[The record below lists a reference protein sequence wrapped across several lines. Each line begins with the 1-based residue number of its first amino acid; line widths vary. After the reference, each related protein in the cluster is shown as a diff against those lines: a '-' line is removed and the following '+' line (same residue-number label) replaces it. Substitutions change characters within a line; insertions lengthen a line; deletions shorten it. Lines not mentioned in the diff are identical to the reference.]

1 MRRIV
6 FFLAVLVGLASPAAV
21 LAAKDGPY
29 DGTLVVKHGA
39 APVDGP
45 NKAAVVRLTITGS
58 VIGQVTG
65 YGKIIIDG
73 GAKSP
78 PAEVTGAGAGH
89 DSTLSDT
96 ATVWNGDAD
105 GFKFRAVGGTYT
117 IVIFGGDVSLFAI
130 GTGGAVLTGTPDST
144 SDGTYSLNGDDPK
157 PLKGTPTKPLV
168 IGTVGA
174 SSNA

>member
-6 FFLAVLVGLASPAAV
+6 ISLALLVGLATPAAV
-21 LAAKDGPY
+21 LAAKEGPN

-65 YGKIIIDG
+65 YGRIIIDG

-78 PAEVTGAGAGH
+78 PAEVTGAGAGR

-130 GTGGAVLTGTPDST
+130 GTGSAVLTGTPDST
-144 SDGTYSLNGDDPK
+144 TDGTYSLNGNDPK
-157 PLKGTPTKPLV
+157 PLRGDPTGKLIFGTSPT
-168 IGTVGA
+168 TT
-174 SSNA
+174 

>member
-1 MRRIV
+1 MRRII
-6 FFLAVLVGLASPAAV
+6 FFLASVTALAAPAAV
-21 LAAKDGPY
+21 PAMQAAAS

-39 APVDGP
+39 APFDGP
-45 NKAAVVRLTITGS
+45 NKTAVVRLTITGS

-65 YGKIIIDG
+65 FGKIIIDG

-89 DSTLSDT
+89 DSALSDT

-105 GFKFRAVGGTYT
+105 GFKFRAVGGRYT

-130 GTGGAVLTGTPDST
+130 GTGNAVLTGTPDST
-144 SDGTYSLNGDDPK
+144 TDGTYSLNGDDPK
-157 PLKGTPTKPLV
+157 PLKGTPTGTLV
-168 IGTVGA
+168 IGTSTSG
-174 SSNA
+174 